1 MTEFDKKLLRQIV
14 ENKIK
19 KHRKQID
26 IIVTIILFPF
36 LLLLIIFEQ
45 LGNFAEWL
53 SYKMGKKYQLMRELC
68 LNKYRAKL
76 CKKFTRKIVQ

>member
-1 MTEFDKKLLRQIV
+1 MTELQKNILRQMV
-14 ENKIK
+14 EHKIK
-19 KHRKQID
+19 RHRKQMD

-53 SYKMGKKYQLMRELC
+53 SYTMGKKYQLVRELC

-76 CKKFTRKIVQ
+76 CKKFIDKKQ